1 MSDEETGFAETSDT
15 VDSNPNVLQGL
26 VNLFDLQQQLKV
38 ARERQGKT
46 IHETAELAGIPLLFF
61 GRYDRGAVA
70 CTSLTHLFAWA
81 GVLGVRPQMCLTDFV
96 AGLQK
101 LIDEGHGGTV
111 WCSYPNIKRCGP
123 FTESCLYD
131 EVGYRV
137 KIELEDMAEP
147 SQQLEEILKERAD
160 AADRACQAFY
170 GPIGPVGFKSDTGFA
185 PKDSPPMHELGCC
198 WDTDNG
204 FAPSTT

>member
-81 GVLGVRPQMCLTDFV
+81 GVLG
-96 AGLQK
+96 
-101 LIDEGHGGTV
+101 
-111 WCSYPNIKRCGP
+111 
-123 FTESCLYD
+123 
-131 EVGYRV
+131 YRV

-204 FAPSTT
+204 FAPPTT

>member
-1 MSDEETGFAETSDT
+1 MKLLSVQPYISTRMGHRRDESLLTFLWE
-15 VDSNPNVLQGL
+15 PCWLL
-26 VNLFDLQQQLKV
+26 KLFGYKP
-38 ARERQGKT
+38 RT
-46 IHETAELAGIPLLFF
+46 IQ
-61 GRYDRGAVA
+61 Y
-70 CTSLTHLFAWA
+70 
-81 GVLGVRPQMCLTDFV
+81 LGS
-96 AGLQK
+96 
-101 LIDEGHGGTV
+101 GTV